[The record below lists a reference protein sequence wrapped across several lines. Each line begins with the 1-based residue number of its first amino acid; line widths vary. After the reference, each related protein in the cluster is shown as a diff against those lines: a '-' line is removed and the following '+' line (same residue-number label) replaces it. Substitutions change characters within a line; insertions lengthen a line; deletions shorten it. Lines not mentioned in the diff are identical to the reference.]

1 MEKHIETVF
10 LTLRDKWDD
19 SSHLEI
25 LINAFVKRSP
35 ARLDALAET
44 WTTVSSAYI

>member
-25 LINAFVKRSP
+25 LINAFVRCCNNCI
-35 ARLDALAET
+35 LLLN
-44 WTTVSSAYI
+44 